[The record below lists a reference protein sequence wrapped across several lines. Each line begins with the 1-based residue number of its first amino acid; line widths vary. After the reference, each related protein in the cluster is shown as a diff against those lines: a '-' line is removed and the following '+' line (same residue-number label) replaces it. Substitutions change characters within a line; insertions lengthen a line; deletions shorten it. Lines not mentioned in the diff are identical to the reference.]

1 VGSQS
6 TTVTDT
12 MLFSPMVR
20 YGVYSDKG
28 RREENQDSF
37 FIHPEGKVFSFGIAD
52 GAGGHQFGRHA
63 SELTVQALKSEFKSN
78 TEDSIDYIKRL
89 VEKKIEQVNSFIFE
103 EGSKRNITMATTL
116 SLLVYVQ
123 DQMLISNIG
132 DTKVFLIRNGAISC
146 LSAIHTLAFQEYEQ
160 GKITLEQ
167 LENHKF
173 KHVLTKSIGGSRE
186 TSPSIKVEKTYKH
199 DVFLI
204 CSDGLYNYMR
214 EDELLQLFQNIKEKD
229 LNQLCQQCVQQ
240 AFDKGSDDNITLM
253 AIEII

>member
-1 VGSQS
+1 
-6 TTVTDT
+6 
-12 MLFSPMVR
+12 M
-20 YGVYSDKG
+20 
-28 RREENQDSF
+28 
-37 FIHPEGKVFSFGIAD
+37 
-52 GAGGHQFGRHA
+52 
-63 SELTVQALKSEFKSN
+63 
-78 TEDSIDYIKRL
+78 
-89 VEKKIEQVNSFIFE
+89 
-103 EGSKRNITMATTL
+103 
-116 SLLVYVQ
+116 
-123 DQMLISNIG
+123 
-132 DTKVFLIRNGAISC
+132 
-146 LSAIHTLAFQEYEQ
+146 AFQEYEQ